1 MGRASSCNGRV
12 YFSENNPNYDRSL
25 AAYMRDISKTE
36 PLSSEEEIEL
46 GKRIKTG
53 DLEARNELVEAN
65 LRFVVSVSNEYWNIN
80 RSRSDLIAAGNVG
93 LITAAER
100 FDEARG
106 VRFISYAVWWIRQA
120 MLQYLAMNERTVRL
134 PLNRI
139 EIISKFNRFDEDYL
153 RKNEETPTA
162 ADIADEFEIS
172 VSEASSILKERL
184 YSLSLDNV
192 VGEDERSA
200 YELLQDKNQKQPD
213 EVVDE
218 NRLENLIKK
227 YVDGFDEREAEVLKY
242 YFGLDGYP
250 EMTLQEIGEK
260 IGLTR
265 ERVRQIKEKAIGR
278 LKHPKKNQVLREYWS
293 EKIDD

>member
-227 YVDGFDEREAEVLKY
+227 YVDGLDEREAEVLKY

-250 EMTLQEIGEK
+250 EMTLQKIGEK

-265 ERVRQIKEKAIGR
+265 ERVRQIKEKAIR
-278 LKHPKKNQVLREYWS
+278 KLNHPKRNQVLREYWS